1 MDAFVALYRGVGR
14 RLGFCVGEDP
24 PPDGFRYRSTN
35 SRWPDTR
42 AHLPPSKH
50 GGGAAGSHGRTMAPR
65 PDASPTST
73 STSESTEPHIHWL
86 GDSLDD
92 DAGGNTA
99 RAKPSATTGGKRLLD
114 LVRERV
120 RVRHYSLRTERA
132 YVSWVRRFI
141 LANGR
146 RHPRELGGA
155 EVERFLTDLAARD
168 DVASGTQNQALAA
181 LLFLYREVLGLKLP
195 WMQDVVRA
203 KRPRRL
209 PVVLSRAEV
218 DRLLGAMDGQ
228 ARLMTA
234 LLYGTGMRLMECT
247 RLRIKDID
255 FERGEILVREGK
267 GDKDRRVPLP
277 QTLRE
282 DLRRAIERALLLHRH
297 DLAEGFGEAKLPHAL
312 AKKYPNAA
320 RESGWQ
326 FVFASA
332 HRSVDP
338 RTTRTHRH
346 HVDDSSLQRAVKK
359 ARTLAGITKPATCHT
374 LRHSFA
380 THLLEAGQDIRTVQ
394 ELLGHKDL
402 GTTQIYTHVLGR
414 GAGAVLSPLDRQ
426 F

>member
-1 MDAFVALYRGVGR
+1 MDALVAVYRALGQRLGCRLAEDSPASGGRTRWGARGNGSHRDGQARRLDPTATARVPGR
-14 RLGFCVGEDP
+14 RRWDTDPDLKLPVPDANGIRWFGDQCVEP
-24 PPDGFRYRSTN
+24 IP
-35 SRWPDTR
+35 
-42 AHLPPSKH
+42 AEPS
-50 GGGAAGSHGRTMAPR
+50 AAPR
-65 PDASPTST
+65 TD
-73 STSESTEPHIHWL
+73 
-86 GDSLDD
+86 
-92 DAGGNTA
+92 
-99 RAKPSATTGGKRLLD
+99 GKRLLD

-120 RVRHYSLRTERA
+120 RLRHYSLRTERA
-132 YVSWVRRFI
+132 YVSWAKRFI

-155 EVERFLTDLAARD
+155 EVEKFLTDLAARD

-218 DRLLGAMDGQ
+218 DRLLGAMGGQ
-228 ARLMTA
+228 ARLMAA
-234 LLYGTGMRLMECT
+234 LLYGTGMRVMECT
-247 RLRIKDID
+247 RLRVKDID
-255 FERGEILVREGK
+255 FERNEIVVREGK

-277 QTLRE
+277 QALRE
-282 DLRRAIERALLLHRH
+282 DLRRAIERAMLLHRH

-320 RESGWQ
+320 REPGWQ
-326 FVFASA
+326 FVFPSA
-332 HRSVDP
+332 QRSVDP
-338 RTTRTHRH
+338 RTGRTHRH
-346 HVDDSSLQRAVKK
+346 HVDESALQRAVKR
-359 ARTLAGITKPATCHT
+359 ARTLAGIAKPATCHT

>member
-1 MDAFVALYRGVGR
+1 MDALVTIYRNIGL
-14 RLGFCVGEDP
+14 RLGLRVGEDRP
-24 PPDGFRYRSTN
+24 TRYGDLNR
-35 SRWPDTR
+35 
-42 AHLPPSKH
+42 
-50 GGGAAGSHGRTMAPR
+50 APR
-65 PDASPTST
+65 RNGPATPVTGDNHSRASHQAKQRPMDPLANAGDPMNAPG
-73 STSESTEPHIHWL
+73 ERQIHWL
-86 GDSLDD
+86 GDPYIDPAALVSP
-92 DAGGNTA
+92 AASGA
-99 RAKPSATTGGKRLLD
+99 GKRLLD
-114 LVRERV
+114 MVRDRV

-141 LANGR
+141 VANGR

-181 LLFLYREVLGLKLP
+181 LLFLYREVLGMKLP

-209 PVVLSRAEV
+209 PVVLSRGEV
-218 DRLLGAMDGQ
+218 DRMLGAMEGST
-228 ARLMTA
+228 RLMA
-234 LLYGTGMRLMECT
+234 SLLYGTGIRLMECT
-247 RLRIKDID
+247 RLRVKDVD
-255 FERGEILVREGK
+255 FERNEIVVREGK

-277 QTLRE
+277 QSLRE
-282 DLRRAIERALLLHRH
+282 ELRRAIERSLMLHRH
-297 DLAEGFGEAKLPHAL
+297 DLAEGFGEVHLPHAL
-312 AKKYPNAA
+312 AKKYPTAA
-320 RESGWQ
+320 REAGWQ
-326 FVFASA
+326 FVFPSA
-332 HRSVDP
+332 QRSTDP
-338 RTTRTHRH
+338 RTGRTRRH
-346 HVDDSSLQRAVKK
+346 HVDDSSLQRAVKR

-414 GAGAVLSPLDRQ
+414 GAGAVLSPLDRP

>member
-1 MDAFVALYRGVGR
+1 MEALVTIYRTIGL
-14 RLGFCVGEDP
+14 RLGLRLGEDRP
-24 PPDGFRYRSTN
+24 TRYGATGKGAGVQSRPWQPGQHSGAPQTANCKPGSASPPDGY
-35 SRWPDTR
+35 
-42 AHLPPSKH
+42 
-50 GGGAAGSHGRTMAPR
+50 AGR
-65 PDASPTST
+65 PTADR
-73 STSESTEPHIHWL
+73 ESHIHWL
-86 GDSLDD
+86 GDPYVDPNAVAP
-92 DAGGNTA
+92 AGNN
-99 RAKPSATTGGKRLLD
+99 GKRLLD

-146 RHPRELGGA
+146 RHPRDLGGV

-209 PVVLSRAEV
+209 PVVLSRGEV
-218 DRLLGAMDGQ
+218 DRLLGAMEGST
-228 ARLMTA
+228 RLMAA

-247 RLRIKDID
+247 RLRVKDVD
-255 FERGEILVREGK
+255 FERNEIVVREGK

-277 QTLRE
+277 QSLRE
-282 DLRRAIERALLLHRH
+282 ELRRAIERSLLLHRH
-297 DLAEGFGEAKLPHAL
+297 DLADGFGEVHLPHAL
-312 AKKYPNAA
+312 AKKYPTAA
-320 RESGWQ
+320 REAGWQ
-326 FVFASA
+326 FVFPSA
-332 HRSVDP
+332 QRSADP
-338 RTTRTHRH
+338 RSGRTRRH
-346 HVDDSSLQRAVKK
+346 HVDDSSLQRAVKR
-359 ARTLAGITKPATCHT
+359 ARTLAGIAKPATCHT

-414 GAGAVLSPLDRQ
+414 GAGAVLSPLDRP